1 MVNSLTTGNFSLFS
15 VVGDLPSTIRD
26 NLHRTMFLDI
36 NSLTEEDMV
45 GVLFGIYK
53 DVHVTEHEFYEP
65 KSEKKFWIHK
75 MDEDNLHFN
84 ALVSV
89 PNYTCLRVMCM
100 SVDLHRVKLT
110 LLCFVLTMIVH
121 A

>member
-1 MVNSLTTGNFSLFS
+1 MVNSLTTGNFPLFS
-15 VVGDLPSTIRD
+15 VVADLPSTIRD
-26 NLHRTMFLDI
+26 IFHRTIFSDI
-36 NSLTEEDMV
+36 NSLTEEDMA

-65 KSEKKFWIHK
+65 KSEKQFWIHK

-89 PNYTCLRVMCM
+89 PNFTCLRVLYM
-100 SVDLHRVKLT
+100 SVVLQRVKLT
-110 LLCFVLTMIVH
+110 FFLFLP
-121 A
+121 

>member
-1 MVNSLTTGNFSLFS
+1 MVNSLTTGNFPLFS

-26 NLHRTMFLDI
+26 ILHRTIFSDI
-36 NSLTEEDMV
+36 NSLTEEDMA
-45 GVLFGIYK
+45 GILFGIYK

-65 KSEKKFWIHK
+65 KSEKQFWIHK
-75 MDEDNLHFN
+75 IDEDNLHFN

-89 PNYTCLRVMCM
+89 PNYTCLIVLYM
-100 SVDLHRVKLT
+100 SVDLRRVKLT
-110 LLCFVLTMIVH
+110 LLCFVLTMTVH